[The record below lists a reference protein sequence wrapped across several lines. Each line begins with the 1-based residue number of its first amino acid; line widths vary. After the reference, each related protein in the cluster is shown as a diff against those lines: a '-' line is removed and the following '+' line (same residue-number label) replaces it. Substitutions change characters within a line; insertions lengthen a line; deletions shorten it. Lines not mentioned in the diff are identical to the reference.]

1 MSYRTLN
8 SYLKE
13 KFGCKVYKISLS
25 TGCTCPNRDGTKG
38 TGGCTFC
45 SQGGS
50 GDFAAKPAP
59 IEIQIEEAK
68 KRVDSK
74 FPKSIPPEKRK
85 YIAYFQSYTNTYTD
99 KNITIEKLREIF
111 FGAIS
116 RPEIV
121 AISIG
126 TRPDC
131 IPDEILELLCKLNK
145 IKPVWIELGLQTI
158 HEQTAKKINRGYTLK
173 EFENCF
179 YKLKSAGIEVIA
191 HIILGLPGESKELM
205 LQTVKYLSKL
215 NPKPNGI
222 KIQLLH
228 ILEGTKMAQEYKE
241 NHFKLFELE
250 EYCEFVCECLK
261 ILPSEIVVH
270 RITGDGPKKILIAP
284 LWSADKKNVLNTLK
298 NNIERFIDNK
308 LQ

>member
-59 IEIQIEEAK
+59 IKIQIEEAK

-158 HEQTAKKINRGYTLK
+158 HEQTAKKNKQRLHFKRIRKLFLQTKIIRNRSHCAYNPWASWRIKRAYASDCKISFQTESKAQRNKKFSFCIFLK
-173 EFENCF
+173 EQKWRRNTR
-179 YKLKSAGIEVIA
+179 K
-191 HIILGLPGESKELM
+191 IIL
-205 LQTVKYLSKL
+205 
-215 NPKPNGI
+215 N
-222 KIQLLH
+222 
-228 ILEGTKMAQEYKE
+228 
-241 NHFKLFELE
+241 FFELE

-261 ILPSEIVVH
+261 ILPPEIVVH
-270 RITGDGPKKILIAP
+270 RITGDGPKK
-284 LWSADKKNVLNTLK
+284 
-298 NNIERFIDNK
+298 F
-308 LQ
+308 